1 MQGQE
6 VLTSIIE
13 VGIGIAGFS
22 SIVVTL
28 SRQTITEDIKVAFRQ
43 IWLQSGV
50 IITFSAIPLILATA
64 DIDPASIYIVSSW
77 LYGCFLVFGFVFGPV
92 RKRFRQHP
100 VLMIVITFPILIFF
114 NALYLGDAWPY
125 LTILLAGIVMAFLS
139 FYQLIQYM
147 WRQNR
152 ES

>member
-1 MQGQE
+1 
-6 VLTSIIE
+6 
-13 VGIGIAGFS
+13 
-22 SIVVTL
+22 
-28 SRQTITEDIKVAFRQ
+28 
-43 IWLQSGV
+43 
-50 IITFSAIPLILATA
+50 
-64 DIDPASIYIVSSW
+64 
-77 LYGCFLVFGFVFGPV
+77 
-92 RKRFRQHP
+92 
-100 VLMIVITFPILIFF
+100 MIVITFPILIFF